1 MPRFTVI
8 VPAYQV
14 QAYLHECLESV
25 LSQSYADVEVIGV
38 DDGSPDACG
47 EILDDF
53 AARDP
58 RVRAVRLPQHT
69 GRARAA
75 ALERATGDYVL
86 FLDGTDTLTPHALRT
101 IADRLKE
108 TGEPD
113 LLVHGRARLDRTGT
127 PVPEPSPPDLGEHG
141 PVPFAPAD
149 RPGLLTTPARSRAY
163 RREFLDRRAAHLPA
177 DQPYVWSYGTLL
189 AAEQLATL
197 DQICVHERRPHGT
210 ASPDETNIFDQYDQ
224 IFALLEQRPGLAA
237 TWHPVLYRRMLD
249 HLAARSA
256 RLPRRAHADFL
267 RRTRDCCRRHR
278 ATGVRAALRHTPLR
292 LGMHRTLRALRLI
305 TTGAR
310 RTARL
315 TARLSRAL
323 RTGALRL
330 HYGLQRRLPLR
341 EDRAV
346 FTARA
351 GHGSGPGVL
360 EAAFRALAPHLRTA
374 WIARPEQQHT
384 VPPGPRRL
392 VPDTAAYWSA
402 LARSKYLI
410 TDTDLDHRLIK
421 RSGQIVVQTGRGTPL
436 GHLGLDLLDRPAAA
450 PGTDLGRL
458 LRAVDQWDYVL
469 SGNRHTTLT
478 CERVLPGRYRTLEY
492 GRPGNDVFQ
501 RATSADVARLRE
513 SLGVPAGAVALLY
526 VPAHRDYRRTQP
538 ARLDLE
544 RVLRRLG
551 PRFVLLAR
559 TPHTRPGDRLPERSI
574 ERSIE
579 RLIDVGD
586 HANIRSLCLASDA
599 LITDYAP
606 LMFDY
611 AGLDR
616 PIVLHMDDWAA
627 YDAARG
633 TYLDPRACPPGAIA
647 RDEDGLIDIFA
658 SGHWCGSRSAQ
669 VRAAF
674 RARFCPHD
682 DGRAAERVV
691 RHVVLGQTGETAGW
705 PVVVPPQDRHPVP
718 AAASLVRP
726 PQATVD
732 HTKGTRTAPPGAAND
747 HH

>member
-8 VPAYQV
+8 VPAHQV

-25 LSQSYADVEVIGV
+25 LSQSYIDLEVIGV
-38 DDGSPDACG
+38 DDGSPDASG
-47 EILDDF
+47 EILDSF

-58 RVRAVRLPQHT
+58 RVRTVRLPERT

-75 ALERATGDYVL
+75 GLERAGGDYVL

-108 TGEPD
+108 TDEPD
-113 LLVHGRARLDRTGT
+113 VLAHGRVRLDRTGS
-127 PVPEPSPPDLGEHG
+127 PVPEPCPAALGEHG
-141 PVPFAPAD
+141 PAPFPLTD
-149 RPGLLTTPARSRAY
+149 RPDLLATPAWSRVY
-163 RREFLDRRAAHLPA
+163 RREFLDRRAASVPA
-177 DQPYVWSYGTLL
+177 DQPYVWSYATLL
-189 AAEQLATL
+189 TAERIATL
-197 DQICVHERRPHGT
+197 DRVCVRERRPRRT
-210 ASPDETNIFDQYDQ
+210 SPPGETNISGRTNIFDQYDQ
-224 IFALLEQRPGLAA
+224 VFAWLDEHPGLAA
-237 TWHPVLYRRMLD
+237 WRPVLYRRMLD

-267 RRTRDCCRRHR
+267 RHARDLSRRHH
-278 ATGVRAALRHTPLR
+278 APGVRPALRHVPVR
-292 LGMHRTLRALRLI
+292 LGTHRTLRALRLI
-305 TTGAR
+305 VTGAR
-310 RTARL
+310 RTAAL
-315 TARLSRAL
+315 ATRLSGAL
-323 RTGALRL
+323 RTAGLRL
-330 HYGLQRRLPLR
+330 HYGVQRRLPVR

-351 GHGSGPGVL
+351 GHGSVPGVL
-360 EAAFRALAPHLRTA
+360 EAAFRSLAPHLRTA
-374 WIARPEQQHT
+374 WVARAEHQHT
-384 VPPGPRRL
+384 VPPGPLRL
-392 VPDTAAYWSA
+392 APDTAAYWSA

-410 TDTDLDHRLIK
+410 TDTELDPRLIK
-421 RSGQIVVQTGRGTPL
+421 RPDQIVVQTGQGTPL

-450 PGTDLGRL
+450 HGTDFGRL
-458 LRAVDQWDYVL
+458 LRGVDQWDYVL
-469 SGNRHTTLT
+469 SANRHSTLT
-478 CERVLPGRYRTLEY
+478 VERALPGRYRTLEY
-492 GRPGNDVFQ
+492 GCPGNDVFQ
-501 RATSADVARLRE
+501 QATSADVARLRE

-526 VPAHRDYRRTQP
+526 VPARRDYRRAQP

-551 PRFVLLAR
+551 PRFVVLTRGA
-559 TPHTRPGDRLPERSI
+559 HTGLGDRLPER
-574 ERSIE
+574 
-579 RLIDVGD
+579 LINVGD
-586 HANIRSLCLASDA
+586 HPNIRSLCLASDA

-616 PIVLHMDDWAA
+616 PMVLHMDDWAA

-633 TYLDPRACPPGAIA
+633 TYFDPRDFPPGAVA
-647 RDEDGLIDIFA
+647 RGEDELIDIFA

-674 RARFCPHD
+674 RDRFCPHD

-705 PVVVPPQDRHPVP
+705 PVVVAPQERHPVP

-732 HTKGTRTAPPGAAND
+732 RPATAHRGTASGSR
-747 HH
+747 